1 MNKGGFVK
9 SENNIIMIKYL
20 EKLLHEKTEG
30 TQSEI
35 LYAQWNYDKK
45 IIPVALNAVS
55 NLFPHYSLHD
65 ESHSIT
71 IINNIVRILGKENLI
86 KLSAIDIWLI
96 LEASYC
102 HDIGM
107 VVSSDKLIDALQ
119 SKGFLDFFRE
129 VQQDH
134 KNGLHEFAIQ
144 FNIDEGKIKYV
155 SNELNL
161 SYHDGIKFI
170 LAEFFRRS
178 HSDRSKEIINNPNG
192 ELKLSSPRGVIPQRI
207 FKILAD
213 ICSSHTKNFEDVM
226 KLPFSEVGIDIDNSH
241 PRFISCLLRI
251 GDLLDLDNNRFSEV
265 MLRTLSKIPIDTLN
279 HKAKH
284 LSIESFRVDNE
295 IIDVRAKCFDYDTA
309 NITQHW
315 FNYLNSEISQQMI
328 NWNNIV
334 PFKELG
340 YLPTIGNLKVE
351 LSGYEYIDGKK
362 KPKFSVDTDKAMEL
376 LKGAGIYEGAYQCIR
391 EILQNAV
398 DATLLRIW
406 LEYKDEKNFDL
417 SKPTSDDFIRI
428 KDNFPISININEKSV
443 VGQDKI
449 WEFSI
454 TDKGTGLSNYD
465 LGFLMNTGSSSKN
478 KKRINLIEKMP
489 LWLRPSG
496 IFGIGFQSIFMLTE
510 QVKLETKNFFNEE
523 FQIIELNS
531 PNSAK
536 DGGILVQKVK
546 TNHKI
551 KPGTRLSFEHKTKAI
566 PERWSI
572 KGEQKNASRI
582 AHNYDPFSHESLD
595 IELGKVFD
603 EVFDFASKSYI
614 PIKLFLNNKEIE
626 TQQDRIN
633 FKYFEKENSLELNI
647 HFGDKENSWRVITYY
662 KNQKAEN
669 NLKTMFL
676 GFELNIHKDK
686 ASNVLGLNR
695 NKIKSEYNGQL
706 INQFYTSAFKVIIEN
721 FDSIFKND
729 EAKSLGSMFLNY
741 FYEQFDFLK
750 SFDVKK
756 FNQWENLEI
765 NIENN
770 NYKIIDL
777 LRDIN
782 SLKLIYDRR
791 INSHYGDVYEIKN
804 NELSIFLRGG
814 LPSYDYT
821 TFLLSKFSELMTSI
835 HKIEDVEENVKQ
847 IIFSKNEQ
855 GDPVKESEIRQILNN
870 TNYYS
875 SRSFIPCLQK
885 YFKLRLKDDAH
896 EAYVYHYRLD
906 SYLNLQYPKMLS
918 PYISVQDGNDKTQLN
933 LALNDKLFSWVYE
946 NRFDAK
952 TTLEEIME
960 HYQRFIE
967 EYKIENSELDF

>member
-1 MNKGGFVK
+1 
-9 SENNIIMIKYL
+9 MIKYL
-20 EKLLHEKTEG
+20 EKLLHDKTEG

-71 IINNIVRILGKENLI
+71 IINNIVRILGKENFA

-119 SKGFLDFFRE
+119 SKDFLDFLKE
-129 VQQDH
+129 VQQDQ

-144 FNIDEGKIKYV
+144 FIIDEGKIKYI
-155 SNELNL
+155 SSELNL
-161 SYHDGIKFI
+161 GYHDGIKFL

-213 ICSSHTKNFEDVM
+213 ICSSHTKNFEEVM
-226 KLPFSEVGIDIDNSH
+226 KLPFCEVGIDIENSH

-295 IIDVRAKCFDYDTA
+295 IINVRAKCSDYDTA

-340 YLPTIGNLKVE
+340 YLPTIGSLKVE
-351 LSGYEYIDGKK
+351 LSDYDYIDGKK

-376 LKGAGIYEGAYQCIR
+376 LRGAGIYEGAYQCIR

-406 LEYKDEKNFDL
+406 LEYKDENGFDL
-417 SKPTSDDFIRI
+417 SSPSSTDFIRI
-428 KDNFPISININEKSV
+428 IDNFTIHININEKSV
-443 VGQDKI
+443 VGQDKV

-454 TDKGTGLSNYD
+454 LDKGTGLSTYD

-478 KKRINLIEKMP
+478 RKRINLIEEMP

-510 QVKLETKNFFNEE
+510 QVKLETKSFFNEE

-536 DGGILVQKVK
+536 DGGVLVQKIK

-551 KPGTRLSFEHKTKAI
+551 KPGTKLSFEHRTKAI

-603 EVFDFASKSYI
+603 EIFDFTSKSHI
-614 PIKLFLNNKEIE
+614 PIKLFLNEKEIE
-626 TQQDRIN
+626 THKNKNN

-647 HFGDKENSWRVITYY
+647 YSGVKEDSWRVITYY

-669 NLKTMFL
+669 SLKTMFL

-695 NKIKSEYNGQL
+695 NKIKSEYNKKL
-706 INQFYTSAFKVIIEN
+706 NRQFFTSSFKVITEN
-721 FDSIFKND
+721 FNSIFK
-729 EAKSLGSMFLNY
+729 EEEFESLASMFLNY
-741 FYEQFDFLK
+741 YYEQFDFLNA
-750 SFDVKK
+750 FDVKK
-756 FNQWENLEI
+756 FNQWENLKI
-765 NIENN
+765 KIGNKD
-770 NYKIIDL
+770 YKIKELLSEID
-777 LRDIN
+777 

-791 INSHYGDVYEIKN
+791 INYHFGDVYEIKN
-804 NELSIFLRGG
+804 KELSISLGG
-814 LPSYDYT
+814 GSPSYDYT
-821 TFLLSKFSELMTSI
+821 TFLLSKFSEVMNSI
-835 HKIEDVEENVKQ
+835 QKVEDIEKNVKQ
-847 IIFSKNEQ
+847 IIYSKKAQ
-855 GDPVKESEIRQILNN
+855 GNPVEESEIKRILIN
-870 TNYYS
+870 TKNNYYS
-875 SRSFIPCLQK
+875 SRLIIPCIEK
-885 YFKLRLKDDAH
+885 YFKLRLKEDAY
-896 EAYVYHYRLD
+896 EAYVYHYRFD
-906 SYLNLQYPKMLS
+906 YYLNFQYPKMLS
-918 PYISVQDGNDKTQLN
+918 PYISVEDGDNKTELQLAIN
-933 LALNDKLFSWVYE
+933 EKLYDWVFK
-946 NRFDAK
+946 NRYDTK
-952 TTLEEIME
+952 TTLKEIKE
-960 HYQRFIE
+960 DYQKFID
-967 EYKIENSELDF
+967 EYKLDDLK